1 MNTMTPNSAFD
12 YVIVGAGPA
21 GLCAIAKLIEL
32 NINPKKITWIDP
44 QFEMGD
50 FGTCLSAGSGVP
62 GNTTIESYLRVISA
76 MNRILET
83 QGLAP
88 VLNTEI
94 HHQNPNTTCTL
105 NEASK
110 PFKTLTQQFQRLVC
124 AIKGNVTAIHETP
137 NQVSV
142 LIDKTTIT
150 ANHVILATGASPKN
164 MSTIKKIIDCN
175 IAFIAS
181 ELKRFLS
188 DHTNITSVGVIGSS
202 HSAALAVMQLLKL
215 NCEVHHFMVGDYRY
229 AESKTTPAG
238 QAYTKFDNTGL
249 KGEVARFTKDLNNKQ
264 YHRYSAQ
271 NKAQI
276 TTLLNQHESKFTH
289 VVVAIGYETSNTL
302 TINDQP
308 LSSYHYNATNL
319 TLDGFARLSG
329 LGIAFPP
336 KIIGHEGETE
346 YAVGVGKFWT
356 TVNDSN
362 VIDAWQCAALPA

>member
-1 MNTMTPNSAFD
+1 MTPNSAFD
-12 YVIVGAGPA
+12 YIVVGGGPA
-21 GLCAIAKLIEL
+21 GLCAIAKLIAL
-32 NINPKKITWIDP
+32 NIPPKKIAWIDP
-44 QFEMGD
+44 HFEAGD

-62 GNTTIESYLRVISA
+62 GNTTVESYLRVISA
-76 MNRILET
+76 MNCILEA

-88 VLNTEI
+88 VLNTNI
-94 HHQNPNTTCTL
+94 HHLNPNTTCTL

-110 PFKTLTQQFQRLVC
+110 PFKTLTHQFQRLVC
-124 AIKGNVTAIHETP
+124 AIKENVTAIHETP
-137 NQVSV
+137 NKVSV

-164 MSTIKKIIDCN
+164 MNPSMPLKKIIDCN

-181 ELKRFLS
+181 ELKKFLS
-188 DHTNITSVGVIGSS
+188 DSINTTSVAVVGSS

-215 NCEVHHFMVGDYRY
+215 NCEVHHFMVGEYRY
-229 AESKTTPAG
+229 AESKITPEG
-238 QAYTKFDNTGL
+238 EAYTKFDNTGL

-289 VVVAIGYETSNTL
+289 LVVAIGYETSNTL
-302 TINDQP
+302 TINHHP
-308 LSSYHYNATNL
+308 LSTYAYNPRNL
-319 TLDGFARLSG
+319 KLNGLSHITG

-346 YAVGVGKFWT
+346 YAVGVGKFWA
-356 TVNDSN
+356 TVNDPN
-362 VIDAWQCAALPA
+362 VMEAWQCEALPA

>member
-1 MNTMTPNSAFD
+1 MTPNSAFD
-12 YVIVGAGPA
+12 YIVVGAGPA
-21 GLCAIAKLIEL
+21 GLCAVAKLIEL
-32 NINPKKITWIDP
+32 NINPKKIAWVDP

-62 GNTTIESYLRVISA
+62 GNTNVESYLKVISA
-76 MNRILET
+76 MNRILKT

-110 PFKTLTQQFQRLVC
+110 PFKTLTQAFKNLAHTIQ
-124 AIKGNVTAIHETP
+124 GNVTAVHETP
-137 NQVSV
+137 NNVSV
-142 LIDKTTIT
+142 LINHTNIT

-188 DHTNITSVGVIGSS
+188 ENTHIKSVAVVGSS
-202 HSAALAVMQLLKL
+202 HSAALAVMQLLTL

-229 AESKTTPAG
+229 AESKTTPEG
-238 QAYTKFDNTGL
+238 KTYTKFDNTGL
-249 KGEVARFTKDLNNKQ
+249 KGEVARFTKNLSNEKYNK
-264 YHRYSAQ
+264 YSAK
-271 NKAQI
+271 NKEAI
-276 TTLLNQHESKFTH
+276 TALLNQHENKFTH
-289 VVVAIGYETSNTL
+289 LVVAIGYETSNTL

-319 TLDGFARLSG
+319 TLDGFARISG

-346 YAVGVGKFWT
+346 YAVGVGKFWA